1 MTKIDFFP
9 KLDDKVEN
17 QLEKSNDYKDW
28 SFLINYHSF
37 TLLASIFRKI
47 KSKTVNPQSPEPP

>member
-28 SFLINYHSF
+28 SFN
-37 TLLASIFRKI
+37 
-47 KSKTVNPQSPEPP
+47 